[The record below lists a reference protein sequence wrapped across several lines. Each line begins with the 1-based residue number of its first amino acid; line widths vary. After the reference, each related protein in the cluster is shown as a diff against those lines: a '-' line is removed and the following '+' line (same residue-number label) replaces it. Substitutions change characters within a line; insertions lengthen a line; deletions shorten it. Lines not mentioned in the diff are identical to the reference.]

1 MILESSE
8 NQPSWTYRSNLTQT
22 LAPNVSVSG
31 FKRFLSRAYK
41 ISSERYID
49 EEIQFLIN
57 VFTEN
62 CYERKPLEKIT
73 KKYLKELQNS
83 PVHG

>member
-1 MILESSE
+1 MILKSSE
-8 NQPSWTYRSNLTQT
+8 NQPSWTYKSNLTQT
-22 LAPNVSVSG
+22 LAPNVSVSV
-31 FKRFLSRAYK
+31 FKGFLSRAYNK
-41 ISSERYID
+41 ICSERYID

-73 KKYLKELQNS
+73 KKYLKEL
-83 PVHG
+83 